1 MPNIPQSYTPAPPR
15 ALPGYMG
22 KLLRVDLTTG
32 RMWDEPI
39 DDAYAEQFVG
49 GSGLA
54 ARYLWDLITPETDP
68 LGPDNPLIF
77 MTGPLVGTST
87 PAAGRF
93 AVVTRS
99 PATGLLGEANSGG
112 YWGPELRR
120 AGYDGVIVT
129 GQARAPVWLE
139 LREDAAP
146 MLHDAGDL
154 WGLDMYETQEAI
166 REKMGDKRVRV
177 ACIGPA
183 GENLVLFAGV
193 MNDHGRAAARTGVG
207 AVMGSKRLK
216 AIAVRGK
223 AKVPLFRPDENKQ
236 VVRAM
241 TNHVVEDLTAQMMR
255 LGGTMLNMDL
265 GPAVGDVPA
274 FYYSTNVLGE
284 IDDKINA
291 GELSDN
297 YLKRHVPC
305 FRCPIACGREIRL
318 PETGDEVIDGPEY
331 ETAVSFGP
339 AIGSD
344 DLEAAAYAG
353 HLCNKFGLDTIST
366 GSTIALAYDL
376 FNAGVI
382 DESVTGGLTLTWG
395 DPQPAILLVE
405 QIAYRRGFGDL
416 LAQGAARV
424 AAHFGA
430 PERAIHAKK
439 LELPYHDVHAYSGQG
454 VVYATSPRGADHMAG
469 DVYHWEMGNELPE
482 LEITYGDPQDET
494 FEKMAMVARIMDFRA
509 LTNSLILCHFEDV
522 VITDLLTLIE
532 TVTGWKWSV
541 DDLRTAATRIFEL
554 KRLLNARLGMTP
566 ADDAL
571 PQRVLK
577 AYDDGPTAGY
587 APDLATM
594 LRHYYAAR
602 QWDPATGVA
611 RPERLAKLGLDK
623 FSRSRFAMMRRAGSV
638 IRR

>member
-1 MPNIPQSYTPAPPR
+1 MISQTYTPAPPN

-22 KLLRVDLTTG
+22 KILRVDLSSG
-32 RMWDEPI
+32 RLWDEPI
-39 DDAYAEQFVG
+39 REDYARQFVG

-54 ARYLWDLITPETDP
+54 IRYLWDMIDDETAP
-68 LGPDNPLIF
+68 LGADNPLIF

-93 AVVTRS
+93 SVVARS
-99 PATGLLGEANSGG
+99 PATGLTGEANSGG

-129 GQARAPVWLE
+129 GQAARPVWLE
-139 LREDAAP
+139 LREDATP
-146 MLHDAGDL
+146 VLHDARDL
-154 WGLDMYETQEAI
+154 WGLDLYETQAAI
-166 REKMGDKRVRV
+166 RAKMGDNRVRV

-183 GENLVLFAGV
+183 GENQVLYAGV
-193 MNDHGRAAARTGVG
+193 MNDHGRAAARTGLG
-207 AVMGSKRLK
+207 AVMGSKLLK

-223 AKVPLFRPDENKQ
+223 AKVPIFRPDENKQ
-236 VVRAM
+236 VVREM

-265 GPAVGDVPA
+265 GPGVGDVPA
-274 FYYSTNVLGE
+274 FYYATNVLGD
-284 IDDKINA
+284 IDDTVNA

-318 PETGDEVIDGPEY
+318 PQTGDEVIDGPEY

-339 AIGSD
+339 LIGSN

-376 FNAGVI
+376 FNDDVI
-382 DESVTGGLTLTWG
+382 DESDTGGLTLAWG
-395 DPQPAILLVE
+395 DAAPAIILIE
-405 QIAYRRGFGDL
+405 QIAYRKGFGDL

-424 AAHFGA
+424 AAHFGV
-430 PERAIHAKK
+430 PERAVHAKK

-469 DVYHWEMGNELPE
+469 DVYHWEMGNEIPE
-482 LEITYGDPQDET
+482 LDISYGDPQDESP
-494 FEKMAMVARIMDFRA
+494 EKMAVVARIMDFRA

-522 VITDLLTLIE
+522 VIPDLLTLIE
-532 TVTGWKWSV
+532 SVTGWQWDV
-541 DDLRTAATRIFEL
+541 EALRTTAARIFEL
-554 KRLLNARLGMTP
+554 KRLLNARLGAMP
-566 ADDAL
+566 AHDAL
-571 PQRVLK
+571 PARMLR
-577 AYDDGPTAGY
+577 AYAEGPSAGY
-587 APDLATM
+587 APDLPAM
-594 LRHYYAAR
+594 LERYYAIR
-602 QWDPATGVA
+602 QWGRSTGVA
-611 RPERLAKLGLDK
+611 RAERLETLGLLPLI
-623 FSRSRFAMMRRAGSV
+623 AE
-638 IRR
+638 

>member
-1 MPNIPQSYTPAPPR
+1 MIPQSFTPAPAR

-22 KLLRVDLTTG
+22 KILRVDLTSG

-39 DDAYAEQFVG
+39 REEYAEQFVG

-54 ARYLWDLITPETDP
+54 ARYLWDMLTPETDP
-68 LGPDNPLIF
+68 LGPENPLIF

-93 AVVTRS
+93 AVAARS

-120 AGYDGVIVT
+120 AGYDGIIIT
-129 GQARAPVWLE
+129 GQSATPVWLE

-146 MLHDAGDL
+146 LLYDASDL
-154 WGLDMYETQEAI
+154 WGMDMYETQKAI
-166 REKMGDKRVRV
+166 REEMGDKRARV

-193 MNDHGRAAARTGVG
+193 MNDHGRAAARTGLG

-223 AKVPLFRPDENKQ
+223 AKVPIFHPQENKQ
-236 VVRAM
+236 VVREL

-255 LGGTMLNMDL
+255 LGGTILNMDL

-291 GELSDN
+291 GQLSDH

-318 PETGDEVIDGPEY
+318 PQTGDEVVDGPEY

-339 AIGSD
+339 AIGAD

-353 HLCNKFGLDTIST
+353 HLCNKFGLDTISA

-376 FNAGVI
+376 FNAGII
-382 DESVTGGLTLTWG
+382 DESDTGGLTLAWG
-395 DPQPAILLVE
+395 DPQPAIILIE

-424 AAHFGA
+424 AAHFRV
-430 PERAIHAKK
+430 PERAVHAKK
-439 LELPYHDVHAYSGQG
+439 LELPYHDIHAYAGQG

-482 LEITYGDPQDET
+482 LDITYGDPHDESA
-494 FEKMAMVARIMDFRA
+494 EKMAMVARIMDFRA
-509 LTNSLILCHFEDV
+509 LTNSLILCHFEDAP
-522 VITDLLTLIE
+522 IPHLLALIE
-532 TVTGWKWSV
+532 SVTGWQWSV
-541 DDLRTAATRIFEL
+541 EDLRTTATRIFEL

-571 PQRVLK
+571 PQRILR
-577 AYDDGPTAGY
+577 AYDEGPTAGY

-594 LRHYYAAR
+594 LKHYYKVR
-602 QWDPATGVA
+602 QWDRATGVA
-611 RPERLAKLGLDK
+611 RPGRLAELGLGEL
-623 FSRSRFAMMRRAGSV
+623 S
-638 IRR
+638 

>member
-1 MPNIPQSYTPAPPR
+1 MPDIPQSYTPAPPR
-15 ALPGYMG
+15 PLPGYMG
-22 KLLRVDLTTG
+22 KTLYVDLATG

-39 DDAYAEQFVG
+39 REDYAMQFVG

-54 ARYLWDLITPETDP
+54 ARYLWDLLTPKTDP

-77 MTGPLVGTST
+77 MTGPLVGTAT

-93 AVVTRS
+93 SVAARS

-120 AGYDGVIVT
+120 TGYDGVIIL
-129 GQARAPVWLE
+129 GRAARPVWLE

-146 MLHDAGDL
+146 RLHPADDL
-154 WGLDMYETQEAI
+154 WGLDMYETQDAI
-166 REKMGDKRVRV
+166 REQMGDKRVRV

-183 GENLVLFAGV
+183 GEHLVLFAGV
-193 MNDHGRAAARTGVG
+193 MNDHGRAAARTGLG

-223 AKVPLFRPDENKQ
+223 AKVPVFHPDESKQ
-236 VVRAM
+236 AVREL

-265 GPAVGDVPA
+265 GPALGDVPA
-274 FYYSTNVLGE
+274 FYYTTNVLDGIE
-284 IDDKINA
+284 DKVNA
-291 GELSDN
+291 GELSDH

-318 PETGDEVIDGPEY
+318 PLTGDEVVDGPEY
-331 ETAVSFGP
+331 ETSVSFGP
-339 AIGSD
+339 LIGSD

-353 HLCNKFGLDTIST
+353 HLCNKYGLDTIST

-376 FNAGVI
+376 FNAGII
-382 DESVTGGLTLTWG
+382 DESVTGGLPLAWG
-395 DPQPAILLVE
+395 DPQPAIQLIE
-405 QIAYRRGFGDL
+405 QIAYRTGFGDL

-424 AAHFGA
+424 AAHFGV
-430 PERAIHAKK
+430 PERAVHAKK
-439 LELPYHDVHAYSGQG
+439 LELPYHDIHAYSGQG

-469 DVYHWEMGNELPE
+469 DVYHWEMGNESPE
-482 LEITYGDPQDET
+482 LEITYGDPHDES

-509 LTNSLILCHFEDV
+509 MTNSLILCHFEDAP
-522 VITDLLTLIE
+522 IPNLLELIH
-532 TVTGWKWSV
+532 TVTGWDWSV
-541 DDLRTAATRIFEL
+541 EDFRTTAARIFEL

-571 PQRVLK
+571 PERVLK
-577 AYDDGPTAGY
+577 AYDEGPTAGY
-587 APDLATM
+587 APDLVTM
-594 LRHYYAAR
+594 LKHYYAAR

-611 RPERLAKLGLDK
+611 TTERLAELGL
-623 FSRSRFAMMRRAGSV
+623 AGLVS
-638 IRR
+638 

>member
-1 MPNIPQSYTPAPPR
+1 MIPQTYTPAPPKT
-15 ALPGYMG
+15 LPGYMG
-22 KLLRVDLTTG
+22 KLLYVDLSTG
-32 RMWDEPI
+32 KMWDEPI
-39 DDAYAEQFVG
+39 NAAYAAQFVG
-49 GSGLA
+49 GSGLGI
-54 ARYLWDLITPETDP
+54 RYLWDMIDDETDP
-68 LGPDNPLIF
+68 LGPENPLIF

-93 AVVTRS
+93 SVVTRS
-99 PATGLLGEANSGG
+99 PATGFTGEANSGG

-120 AGYDGVIVT
+120 TGYDGVIIT
-129 GQARAPVWLE
+129 GQARGPVWLE

-146 MLHDAGDL
+146 VLHDAGDL
-154 WGLDMYETQEAI
+154 WGMDMYETQEAI
-166 REKMGDKRVRV
+166 REKMGDRRTRV

-183 GENLVLFAGV
+183 GENQVLFAGV

-207 AVMGSKRLK
+207 AVMGSKLLK

-223 AKVPLFRPDENKQ
+223 AKVPVFHPAENKE
-236 VVRAM
+236 VVREF
-241 TNHVVEDLTAQMMR
+241 TNHVVDDLTAQLMR

-265 GPAVGDVPA
+265 GPGVGDVPA
-274 FYYSTNVLGE
+274 FYYSSNVLND
-284 IDDKINA
+284 IDDTINA

-318 PETGDEVIDGPEY
+318 PQTGDEVVDGPEY

-339 AIGSD
+339 IIGSA

-366 GSTIALAYDL
+366 GSTIALAYEL
-376 FNAGVI
+376 YNNGLI
-382 DESVTGGLTLTWG
+382 DESDTGGLKLAWG
-395 DPQPAILLVE
+395 DAGPALILIE

-424 AAHFGA
+424 AAYFGV
-430 PERAIHAKK
+430 PERAVHAKK

-454 VVYATSPRGADHMAG
+454 VVYAISPRGADHMAG
-469 DVYHWEMGNELPE
+469 DVYHWEMGNEIPE
-482 LEITYGDPQDET
+482 LEISYGDPQDESP
-494 FEKMAMVARIMDFRA
+494 EKMAMVGRIMDFRA
-509 LTNSLILCHFEDV
+509 LTNSLILCHFEDAP
-522 VITDLLTLIE
+522 IPHLLNLIE
-532 TVTGWKWSV
+532 SVTGWQWSV
-541 DDLRTAATRIFEL
+541 TDLRTTATRIFEL

-571 PQRVLK
+571 PERILQ

-587 APDLATM
+587 APDLSGM
-594 LRHYYAAR
+594 ISRYYEAR

-611 RPERLAKLGLDK
+611 RPERLAELEL
-623 FSRSRFAMMRRAGSV
+623 AQLV
-638 IRR
+638 

>member
-1 MPNIPQSYTPAPPR
+1 MLPQSYTPAPPR
-15 ALPGYMG
+15 PLPGYMG
-22 KLLRVDLTTG
+22 KILYVDLTTG
-32 RMWDEPI
+32 RLWDEPI
-39 DDAYAEQFVG
+39 REDYATQFVG

-54 ARYLWDLITPETDP
+54 ARYLWELLTPDTAP
-68 LGPDNPLIF
+68 LSPDNPLIF
-77 MTGPLVGTST
+77 MTGPLVGTTT

-93 AVVTRS
+93 SVAARS

-120 AGYDGVIVT
+120 TGYDGLIIL
-129 GQARAPVWLE
+129 GRAAHPVWLE

-146 MLHDAGDL
+146 RLHPADDL

-166 REKMGDKRVRV
+166 REMMGDRRVRV

-193 MNDHGRAAARTGVG
+193 MNDHGRAAARTGLG
-207 AVMGSKRLK
+207 AVMGSKQLK

-223 AKVPLFRPDENKQ
+223 AKVPLFHPEASKQ
-236 VVRAM
+236 VVREI

-255 LGGTMLNMDL
+255 LGGTLLNMDL
-265 GPAVGDVPA
+265 GPALGDVPA
-274 FYYSTNVLGE
+274 FYYTTNVLDGIE
-284 IDDKINA
+284 DKINA
-291 GELSDN
+291 GELSDH

-318 PETGDEVIDGPEY
+318 PMTGDEVVDGPEY
-331 ETAVSFGP
+331 ETSVSFGP
-339 AIGSD
+339 LIGSD

-353 HLCNKFGLDTIST
+353 HLCNKYGLDTISA

-376 FNAGVI
+376 FNAGII
-382 DESVTGGLTLTWG
+382 DESITGGLTLAWG
-395 DPQPAILLVE
+395 DPQPALQLIE

-424 AAHFGA
+424 AAHFGV
-430 PERAIHAKK
+430 PERAVHAKK
-439 LELPYHDVHAYSGQG
+439 LELPYHDIHAYSGQG

-469 DVYHWEMGNELPE
+469 DVYHWEMGNEAPE
-482 LEITYGDPQDET
+482 LEITYGDPHDES

-509 LTNSLILCHFEDV
+509 LTNSLILCHFEDTP
-522 VITDLLTLIE
+522 IPQLLDLIHGI
-532 TVTGWKWSV
+532 TGWTWSV
-541 DDLRTAATRIFEL
+541 DELRITGARIFEL

-566 ADDAL
+566 ADDTL
-571 PQRVLK
+571 PARVLK
-577 AYDDGPTAGY
+577 AYEEGPTAGY
-587 APDLATM
+587 APDLASM
-594 LRHYYAAR
+594 LKHYYAAR

-611 RPERLAKLGLDK
+611 KPERLAELGLLL
-623 FSRSRFAMMRRAGSV
+623 
-638 IRR
+638 